1 MRSAGTCV
9 YGVRGPASTACGAHR
24 PMCMVYAGAGKFE
37 SAQTTAAHG
46 KVSFT
51 MKRAAS
57 DEPTGPAAKA
67 SCDIPLAGQ
76 ATAHAMFSA
85 LMEPYAN
92 HTRVLCF
99 NSAVMCPA
107 AWGDMGPILHRY
119 KSTCWKHIWPCLVLP
134 QDDGQ
139 ADTVQ
144 TFMLVNRAEAGSPV
158 CVDAV
163 LSPCEIVGKETFVSH
178 CELFLERLD
187 AFREGLLHVVRSSR
201 VDRVYMLAEAT
212 ATAYKLSVQV
222 TKEDYGCQ
230 SAWQL
235 EMLKLCGPFERV
247 IHLSDGCRVLNDVSG
262 NILSMARL
270 KGGVKTTFILWSTL
284 DNPHVPN
291 KMTGCNFM
299 AVRKQADMAQA
310 LARLLTDMSIVTF
323 DDIPANWRL
332 NCIVS
337 NKQ

>member
-1 MRSAGTCV
+1 MTVAHGKVSFTMKRAASDEPAG
-9 YGVRGPASTACGAHR
+9 P
-24 PMCMVYAGAGKFE
+24 
-37 SAQTTAAHG
+37 AAHG

-57 DEPTGPAAKA
+57 DEPAA
-67 SCDIPLAGQ
+67 CDDTPLAGP

-85 LMEPYAN
+85 LMEPYAD
-92 HTRVLCF
+92 HSKVLCF
-99 NSAVMCPA
+99 NSAVMSPA

-119 KSTCWKHIWPCLVLP
+119 ENTYWKHIWPCLVLP

-144 TFMLVNRAEAGSPV
+144 TFMLVNGVEAGSPV

-163 LSPCEIVGKETFVSH
+163 LSPCDIVGKETFVSH
-178 CELFLERLD
+178 CELFLPRLD
-187 AFREGLLHVVRSSR
+187 AFREGLLHVVRSSK

-212 ATAYKLSVQV
+212 ATAYKLCVQQ

-230 SAWQL
+230 SVWQL

-247 IHLSDGCRVLNDVSG
+247 IHLSDGCRVLNDVAG

-284 DNPHVPN
+284 DNPHVPR
-291 KMTGCNFM
+291 KMKGCNFM
-299 AVRKQADMAQA
+299 AVRKQADMAHT
-310 LARLLTDMSIVTF
+310 LACLLTDMSIVKF
-323 DDIPANWRL
+323 DDIPVNLRL
-332 NCIVS
+332 NCIS
-337 NKQ
+337 